1 MTNRIKK
8 LTERLN
14 DGQCAVICSPENRFY
29 YTGFESSDG
38 VLLVSNSNA
47 VFLTDSR
54 YIEAAQSK
62 IKSCTVEELH
72 RFSEQVPDFVKSFG
86 CGCVLV
92 EQSRLT
98 LAEFARIKK
107 CLPGK
112 DFISDETLDGFI
124 NLQRQVKDG
133 EEVENILKAQ
143 AIAEEAFDYIIS
155 VIKQGMTEKEIAL
168 KLDYKMFELGAQ
180 ALSFETIVVSG
191 ANSSMPHGVPSEKR
205 VENGD
210 FITMDFGAVYNGYHS
225 DMTRTVA
232 AGCVTR
238 EQEEV
243 YNTVLSA
250 QTAALELIKA
260 GVTGRQ
266 ADAAARDIIEKAGY
280 GEYFRH
286 ATGHSV
292 GVEIHENPTLSPS
305 NEKPLCAGNVVTVE
319 PGIYIPGKFGVR
331 IEDMCLVEEKS
342 NKNLTRTNKKLTI
355 LDN

>member
-8 LTERLN
+8 LSEKLS

-38 VLLVSNSNA
+38 VLLVSKGES

-54 YIEAAQSK
+54 YIEAAQNK
-62 IKSCTVEELH
+62 IKACSVEELH
-72 RFSEQVPDFVKSFG
+72 SFSRQVPETVEKLA
-86 CGCVLV
+86 CNCILV

-112 DFISDETLDGFI
+112 DFITDETLDGFI
-124 NLQRQVKDG
+124 NGQRRVKDG
-133 EEVENILKAQ
+133 EEIENILKAQ
-143 AIAEEAFDYIIS
+143 AIAEKAFDYITSI
-155 VIKQGMTEKEIAL
+155 IKQGMTEKEIAL

-191 ANSSMPHGVPSEKR
+191 ANSSMPHGVPSEKII
-205 VENGD
+205 EKGD

-232 AGCVTR
+232 VGCVTQ
-238 EQEEV
+238 EQTEV

-250 QTAALELIKA
+250 QLAALELIKA
-260 GVTGRQ
+260 GVTGKQ
-266 ADAAARDIIEKAGY
+266 ADRAARDVIEKAGY

-331 IEDMCLVEEKS
+331 IEDMCLVQEKS
-342 NKNLTRTNKKLTI
+342 NKNLTRTDKKLII